1 MVKNNQNSEKN
12 HDTVF
17 IHALCALLAKNKA
30 LKNNDAQALEKAF
43 ENSTAIYF
51 EDFLIETDLVNKED
65 VLNVLSEYYQMPAID
80 VTGIFFDHHLVTMF
94 PKDVMIRNGFIP
106 YERDGSIS
114 DPDDNSGNILIVVAA
129 RPRHPELPEIIGK
142 FVSYDVTFM
151 VGLYRDICNQVDDFY
166 DESIELADIQMFED
180 TTDEHEKQEQLD
192 DIVNEED

>member
-12 HDTVF
+12 HDSAF

-51 EDFLIETDLVNKED
+51 EDFLIETDLVSKED
-65 VLNVLSEYYQMPAID
+65 VLNALSEYYQMPAID

-151 VGLYRDICNQVDDFY
+151 AGLYRDICDQVDDFY
-166 DESIELADIQMFED
+166 DESIELADIQMLED

-192 DIVNEED
+192 DIVNED